1 MNKQPEDS
9 NEPGGSPGIPLAG
22 QQPVG
27 CQPSLEELYN
37 YMDGYMD
44 EQRQAAVRTH
54 LSKCGGCE
62 EFYQVLSGRSRFDAR
77 PSCPGQGDDQWM
89 PYTVGHD
96 LRSGMAL
103 VARVLPGN
111 RRSARRRRPPRRLP
125 GEGPEP
131 PVSPQAL
138 IRAPKRG
145 GNAAPCALAGPVRTK
160 RKSGT
165 A

>member
-1 MNKQPEDS
+1 
-9 NEPGGSPGIPLAG
+9 
-22 QQPVG
+22 
-27 CQPSLEELYN
+27 
-37 YMDGYMD
+37 
-44 EQRQAAVRTH
+44 
-54 LSKCGGCE
+54 
-62 EFYQVLSGRSRFDAR
+62 
-77 PSCPGQGDDQWM
+77 M

-138 IRAPKRG
+138 IRAPKGAETQHR
-145 GNAAPCALAGPVRTK
+145 ALSPVLYELNERAEQ
-160 RKSGT
+160 REC
-165 A
+165 